1 MALASPATHYM
12 ETTKPAYPIAGNGAP
27 AVGTDPASAEK
38 SSTKK
43 RKAPSPAPAN
53 AAAASVD
60 AMPKGKMKEQPAKP
74 EDAEKEEKSD
84 TSMIVVAKAVRMLL
98 KNHPMSMHCGSDA
111 IPALNVKVTEIIMM
125 ACERARVNG
134 RKTLKSID
142 F

>member
-1 MALASPATHYM
+1 M

-27 AVGTDPASAEK
+27 AAGTDSATAEK
-38 SSTKK
+38 APKK
-43 RKAPSPAPAN
+43 RKAPTPTPANGAAPA
-53 AAAASVD
+53 APVD
-60 AMPKGKMKEQPAKP
+60 AMPKGKMKEQPAKA